1 MAATIEA
8 PEKLVGKAIR
18 RREDPKLMTGDG
30 NFLDD
35 IRLPGM
41 AYAAILRS
49 PVAHARI
56 RGIDTSRARTMPG
69 VVAVFTGEDL
79 ADVNP
84 LPCAWQAAG
93 VDNNVATP
101 RLLAL
106 GEVRHVGDPLA
117 VVVADSV
124 YQANDALEAIEV
136 DFEELPVVVDAREAV
151 KPGAPQLHENAPNNI
166 VMHWTCGTDAETVDR
181 ALAEAEVRVSQS
193 LFNQRLIPTAIEP
206 RGSIGV
212 YDQSTEEFTLWA
224 TSQAPHV
231 HRLVV
236 AAFVLGIPEQ
246 KIRVIAPDVGGGF
259 GSENFVYFDMPVVL
273 LLLKDL

>member
-8 PEKLVGKAIR
+8 PEKLVGKPIR
-18 RREDPKLMTGDG
+18 RREDPKLMTGGG

-41 AYAAILRS
+41 SYAAILRS
-49 PVAHARI
+49 PVAHAKI
-56 RGIDTSRARTMPG
+56 RGIDTSRAKSMPG
-69 VVAVFTGEDL
+69 VIGVFTGEDL
-79 ADVNP
+79 AEVNP

-106 GEVRHVGDPLA
+106 GEVRQVGDPVA
-117 VVVADSV
+117 VVVAESV

-136 DFEELPVVVDAREAV
+136 DFDELPAVVDSREAV

-181 ALAEAEVRVSQS
+181 ALAEAEVRVSES
-193 LFNQRLIPTAIEP
+193 LYQPATDPDRDGTAWLDRILRPGDRRVHHVGYLPGAARHEAAGG
-206 RGSIGV
+206 RFHTWRSRAEGAV
-212 YDQSTEEFTLWA
+212 YLA
-224 TSQAPHV
+224 
-231 HRLVV
+231 
-236 AAFVLGIPEQ
+236 
-246 KIRVIAPDVGGGF
+246 
-259 GSENFVYFDMPVVL
+259 
-273 LLLKDL
+273 

>member
-1 MAATIEA
+1 
-8 PEKLVGKAIR
+8 
-18 RREDPKLMTGDG
+18 MTGGG

-41 AYAAILRS
+41 SYAAVLRS
-49 PVAHARI
+49 PVAHAKI
-56 RGIDTSRARTMPG
+56 RGIDTSRAKTMPG
-69 VVAVFTGEDL
+69 VIGVFTGEDL
-79 ADVNP
+79 AEVNP

-106 GEVRHVGDPLA
+106 GEVRQVGDPVA
-117 VVVADSV
+117 VVVAESV

-136 DFEELPVVVDAREAV
+136 DFDELPAVVDSREAV

-193 LFNQRLIPTAIEP
+193 IFNQRLIPTAMEP
-206 RGSIGV
+206 RGSIGN
-212 YDQSTEEFTLWA
+212 YDPSTEEYTLWA

-231 HRLVV
+231 ISWSWPRSCSAFPSRRSGSSRRTS
-236 AAFVLGIPEQ
+236 AA
-246 KIRVIAPDVGGGF
+246 
-259 GSENFVYFDMPVVL
+259 GSVPRSSSTSTCRWCCGCRSSSAAR
-273 LLLKDL
+273 